1 MATGNDGS
9 TQPPLPPPPPPGGRR
24 HHRPTAPPP
33 VGRPAAQTTKLPV
46 WSFIFGLASFIQCL
60 PLIGGIVA
68 IVTGVMGRKRAKQ
81 LNQSSGLATA
91 GIVLGI
97 LGLIIGL
104 IVTIILISTGFA
116 LFGAVVNQTNA
127 AKELKPAEV
136 AAQAYGAANGAYA
149 GLSIDALST
158 YGFTP
163 SGDVIMKA
171 VPTNKGTAFCIQ
183 SATTANPDSII
194 HAPPVVAT
202 PLSTST
208 SMASRTGTG
217 LVNAGSI
224 RLTKRRTKVPAL
236 AYPRGHLR
244 FSTRKCG
251 KFENSSN
258 L

>member
-9 TQPPLPPPPPPGGRR
+9 TQPPLPPPPPPGGAA
-24 HHRPTAPPP
+24 PPPPPPPGGAAPPPPP
-33 VGRPAAQTTKLPV
+33 VGQPAAQTTKLPV

-97 LGLIIGL
+97 LGLIISL

-136 AAQAYGAANGAYA
+136 AAQAYGAANGTYA

-163 SGDVIMKA
+163 SSDVIMKA

-194 HAPPVVAT
+194 HGPPVAGDTTVNIDLNGVTYRYGLGECPA
-202 PLSTST
+202 
-208 SMASRTGTG
+208 ASG
-217 LVNAGSI
+217 
-224 RLTKRRTKVPAL
+224 
-236 AYPRGHLR
+236 
-244 FSTRKCG
+244 
-251 KFENSSN
+251 
-258 L
+258 

>member
-9 TQPPLPPPPPPGGRR
+9 TQPPLPPPPPPGGAA
-24 HHRPTAPPP
+24 PPPPPPPGGAAPPPPP
-33 VGRPAAQTTKLPV
+33 VGQPAAQTTKLPV

-97 LGLIIGL
+97 LGLIISL

-136 AAQAYGAANGAYA
+136 AAQA
-149 GLSIDALST
+149 
-158 YGFTP
+158 
-163 SGDVIMKA
+163 
-171 VPTNKGTAFCIQ
+171 
-183 SATTANPDSII
+183 
-194 HAPPVVAT
+194 
-202 PLSTST
+202 
-208 SMASRTGTG
+208 
-217 LVNAGSI
+217 
-224 RLTKRRTKVPAL
+224 
-236 AYPRGHLR
+236 
-244 FSTRKCG
+244 
-251 KFENSSN
+251 
-258 L
+258 